1 MCSTTTPRVPV
12 PSRVRALA
20 AAARRMLGAGGQRS
34 GQDARDPEARRL
46 ATIREFHRHEQQ
58 LKPAYKHWGYKNV
71 FAKGFIGIRGV
82 EPELPRERWQ
92 RLTLGDWHFA
102 IDPELEHRQAVG
114 ERCAVLILGHAFAAA
129 TDAPGTARSDAD
141 ARRATV
147 ASRRDAVAGN
157 LLAAAR
163 ADLATGASRTRVDEL
178 VTWLSG
184 RFVAFVLRGG
194 ELDVYGDPMATRACY
209 YLDQGNIRVAAP
221 NVTAFAEGAAEAPRA
236 TGLAGGQGATGTGP
250 VAGQGASA
258 TGPAASRGVPAA
270 GAVASQGAFTT
281 AVAAGLGATAPAPAD
296 GTEAPAPSDG
306 PFAQTTAIPHPNLP
320 GSAPTPDNLRAL
332 APAVASHTA
341 LLSNY
346 ADGLTFRE
354 KRWALTHPDYAD
366 DFGRWMPGLITAH
379 DHVRQ
384 VSANC
389 RLTIAAT
396 QAAHR
401 RFFPPRGYRRE
412 EQPAETAFPIFRD
425 ELRQQVA
432 NWCDTH
438 HEVSLPLTS
447 GRDSRAILAAGIVEL
462 QEAGALTFTYHPF
475 HVPQKSTH
483 TDLDIAGRI
492 SAAAGLPHLVIDVR
506 NVKRG
511 SPMDELYNSTFPSYR
526 RYANLAAAL
535 YVNIPAKAATLFGV
549 GGGIITG
556 MYRNTDEQT
565 LSAPL
570 LARKYANSK
579 FGDSPELHRRLE
591 QWFAYTE
598 FDTERLGGH
607 SIYDFFHWEHR
618 MSKWGAEG
626 YLEYDLATVPAPV
639 LNSRR
644 LLLTALSLPEADR
657 KAKRLY
663 ELLEIT
669 DPE

>member
-1 MCSTTTPRVPV
+1 
-12 PSRVRALA
+12 VRALA
-20 AAARRMLGAGGQRS
+20 AAAKRMLGAGGQRRAT
-34 GQDARDPEARRL
+34 DARDPEARRL
-46 ATIREFHRHEQQ
+46 AAIREFHRHEQQ

-102 IDPELEHRQAVG
+102 IDPELEHRQALG
-114 ERCAVLILGHAFAAA
+114 ERCAVLILGHAFAPTADA
-129 TDAPGTARSDAD
+129 RGTDAPGHTARGG
-141 ARRATV
+141 TV
-147 ASRRDAVAGN
+147 ASRRDAVARD
-157 LLAAAR
+157 LLDAAR
-163 ADLATGASRTRVDEL
+163 ADLAAGAERTRVDEL

-184 RFVAFVLRGG
+184 RFVAFVLRDD

-221 NVTAFAEGAAEAPRA
+221 NANALAEGDAEAPRA
-236 TGLAGGQGATGTGP
+236 TASAASETAEL
-250 VAGQGASA
+250 GASDPASPA
-258 TGPAASRGVPAA
+258 TR
-270 GAVASQGAFTT
+270 
-281 AVAAGLGATAPAPAD
+281 PAPPTAS
-296 GTEAPAPSDG
+296 APSDG
-306 PFAQTTAIPHPNLP
+306 PFAHTTAVPYPNLP
-320 GSAPTPDNLRAL
+320 GSTPTPDSIRAL

-346 ADGLTFRE
+346 AGGLTFRE

-389 RLTIAAT
+389 RLTIAASE
-396 QAAHR
+396 AAHR
-401 RFFPPRGYRRE
+401 RFFPPRGYHRT
-412 EQPAETAFPIFRD
+412 EQPADAAFPIFRD

-438 HEVSLPLTS
+438 REVSLPLTS
-447 GRDSRAILAAGIVEL
+447 GRDSRAILAAGILEL
-462 QEAGALTFTYHPF
+462 QDAGALTFTYHPF

-483 TDLDIAGRI
+483 TDVDIAGRI

-506 NVKRG
+506 NIRRG
-511 SPMDELYNSTFPSYR
+511 SPMDSLYNATFPSYR

-607 SIYDFFHWEHR
+607 SIYDLFHWEHR

-644 LLLTALSLPEADR
+644 LLLTALSLPEVDR

-669 DPE
+669 DLE

>member
-1 MCSTTTPRVPV
+1 MFTSG
-12 PSRVRALA
+12 SRD
-20 AAARRMLGAGGQRS
+20 GAGEQ
-34 GQDARDPEARRL
+34 AHTPEERRL
-46 ATIREFHRHEQQ
+46 AAVREFHRHERQ
-58 LKPAYKHWGYKNV
+58 LAPAYKHWGYKNV

-92 RLTLGDWHFA
+92 RLTFGDWHFA

-114 ERCAVLILGHAFAAA
+114 ERCAVLILGHAFAPA
-129 TDAPGTARSDAD
+129 TDAPGGTARSDAD
-141 ARRATV
+141 ARLATV
-147 ASRRDAVAGN
+147 ASRRDAVAAN

-163 ADLATGASRTRVDEL
+163 ADLAAGASRTRVDEL

-184 RFVAFVLRGG
+184 RFVAFVLRGE

-221 NVTAFAEGAAEAPRA
+221 NATAFAEGAAEAPRA
-236 TGLAGGQGATGTGP
+236 TGQ
-250 VAGQGASA
+250 
-258 TGPAASRGVPAA
+258 AASGGVSA
-270 GAVASQGAFTT
+270 T
-281 AVAAGLGATAPAPAD
+281 AVAADPGATAPAPVD
-296 GTEAPAPSDG
+296 GTEALAPSDG
-306 PFAQTTAIPHPNLP
+306 PFAHTTAIPYPNLP
-320 GSAPTPDNLRAL
+320 GSAPAPDNLRAL

-346 ADGLTFRE
+346 AGGLTFRE

-389 RLTIAAT
+389 RLTIAA
-396 QAAHR
+396 QEAAHR
-401 RFFPPRGYRRE
+401 RFFPPLGYHRAE
-412 EQPAETAFPIFRD
+412 HPAEEAFPIFRD
-425 ELRQQVA
+425 ELRQQVR

-438 HEVSLPLTS
+438 REVSLPLTS
-447 GRDSRAILAAGIVEL
+447 GRDSRAILAAGIIEL

-511 SPMDELYNSTFPSYR
+511 SPMDELYNATFPSYR

-607 SIYDFFHWEHR
+607 SIYDLFHWEHR